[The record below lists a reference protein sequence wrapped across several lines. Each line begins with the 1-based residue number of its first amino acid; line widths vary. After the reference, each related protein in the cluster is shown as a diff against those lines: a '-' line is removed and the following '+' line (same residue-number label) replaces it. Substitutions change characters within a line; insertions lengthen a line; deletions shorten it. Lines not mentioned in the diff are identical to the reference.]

1 VAIMTLERWKKY
13 TDGGLTSIRSS
24 RLKAVD
30 AALEQYH
37 RTKSADDLNR
47 LRSALVGWMQD
58 KGADWKSSVRNRHH
72 AVDDL
77 YREVMGVPM
86 AKSAAEMVA
95 LSHLQ
100 DESRALIETLFR
112 DRKLEWRS
120 GFIRKLGDRKLEA
133 VFTVGNE
140 GLNTAAAT
148 DEVIRGD
155 DSFGPTAQRGALEGG
170 RRGLEA
176 AKPAA
181 PIAKAAVQYSTLP
194 AQLLLNT
201 LVPAEIRHQV
211 LMALMQVFPDFM
223 ERLVASMIP
232 FAGTIVAG
240 GVLAKDLKKLA
251 MESYHLNR
259 TRMHVERSL
268 AVREPE
274 SAMRA
279 LTRILERERNASAL
293 EASLSLVEFGSKLA
307 TTLVDGGGATGPAIS
322 AAAGVVKLTNI
333 IRVIVR
339 DVQEKNA
346 ANRAMADGV
355 NITIFQTCPLVG
367 AYYVCCAP
375 TSALV
380 NEIYDRWWHPG
391 WRGDVERTVTRHL
404 EPIRE
409 RARDVIHDHRF
420 VIPGLERYPG
430 VLKVNEKELEA
441 MQARMG
447 KTGMVGF
454 GSHNMPPELNPTRP
468 RR

>member
-1 VAIMTLERWKKY
+1 MAIMTVERWLKY
-13 TDGGLTSIRSS
+13 TDGGLTSIRSG

-30 AALEQYH
+30 SALAQYH
-37 RTKSADDLNR
+37 KSKSPADLDR

-58 KGADWKSSVRNRHH
+58 KGTDWKSSVRNRHH

-77 YREVMGVPM
+77 YREVMGV
-86 AKSAAEMVA
+86 AVTKSGAEMVA

-112 DRKLEWRS
+112 NRKLEWRN
-120 GFIRKLGDRKLEA
+120 GFLGKLGDRKLEA
-133 VFTVGNE
+133 LFTVGNE
-140 GLNTAAAT
+140 GLNAAAST
-148 DEVIRGD
+148 DEAIRGD
-155 DSFGPTAQRGALEGG
+155 DSFGPTAQRGAIEGA
-170 RRGLEA
+170 RQ
-176 AKPAA
+176 AA
-181 PIAKAAVQYSTLP
+181 PYAKAGARVAAAP
-194 AQLLLNT
+194 AMLLFNT
-201 LVPAEIRHQV
+201 LVPADARHEV
-211 LMALMQVFPDFM
+211 LMALAKVYPDFM
-223 ERLVASMIP
+223 EKLVASMIP
-232 FAGTIVAG
+232 FAGVIVAG

-251 MESYHLNR
+251 AEAYHLNR

-307 TTLVDGGGATGPAIS
+307 TTLVDGGSATGPAIS
-322 AAAGVVKLTNI
+322 AAAGVVKLGNI

-346 ANRAMADGV
+346 ANRAMANGI
-355 NITIFQTCPLVG
+355 NITVFETCPLVG

-380 NEIYDRWWHPG
+380 TEIYDRWWHPE
-391 WRGDVERTVTRHL
+391 WRGDVERTVTRHI

-409 RARDVIHDHRF
+409 RARHVIHEHRF

-430 VLKVNEKELEA
+430 VLKVNEKELAA
-441 MQARMG
+441 MHARMG

-454 GSHNMPPELNPTRP
+454 GSHNMPVELNPTRP